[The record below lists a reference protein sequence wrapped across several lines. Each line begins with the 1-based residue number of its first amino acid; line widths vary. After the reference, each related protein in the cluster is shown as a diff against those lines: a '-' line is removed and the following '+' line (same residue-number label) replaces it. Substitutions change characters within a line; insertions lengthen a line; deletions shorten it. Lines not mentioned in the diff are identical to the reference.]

1 MDNRETEV
9 ERPARGKVPR
19 RVREQEML
27 AVAGRLFGERGY
39 NDVSMDEIAQAAGVS
54 KPMVYAYFE
63 SKEGLFL
70 ACVEAATTELVRT
83 LEEVTPASL
92 PQDVRLWRGLL
103 AVFTFI
109 EDHRG
114 SWTLL
119 YPHGPQSGGPFAA
132 GAARANEEI
141 GRLLTEIFLEAAAT
155 EGIDARLAAQA
166 SEPLAHAMVAA
177 VVGLGAWWMRHPDQ
191 PKELQALRMMNLA
204 WLGLGELSRGKLWMP
219 PAEPGPP
226 AS

>member
-1 MDNRETEV
+1 M
-9 ERPARGKVPR
+9 
-19 RVREQEML
+19 REQEML
-27 AVAGRLFGERGY
+27 EVAGRLFGQRGY
-39 NDVSMDEIAQAAGVS
+39 NDVSMEEIARPAEVS

-83 LEEVTPASL
+83 LEEADPGQPAPGRAPL
-92 PQDVRLWRGLL
+92 ARPARGLH
-103 AVFTFI
+103 V
-109 EDHRG
+109 HRG
-114 SWTLL
+114 PPRAPGRSSTLTARR
-119 YPHGPQSGGPFAA
+119 AA
-132 GAARANEEI
+132 GRSRPARPGRTRKI

-155 EGIDARLAAQA
+155 EGIDARLAAEA

-219 PAEPGPP
+219 PAEPGPFCVMMS
-226 AS
+226 A

>member
-1 MDNRETEV
+1 MENLGETAAE
-9 ERPARGKVPR
+9 PPSRGRVPR
-19 RVREQEML
+19 PVREREML
-27 AVAGRLFGERGY
+27 DVAARLFGERGY

-70 ACVEAATTELVRT
+70 ACVEAATTDLMRT
-83 LEEVTPASL
+83 IEEVAPASL

-109 EDHRG
+109 EDHRN

-119 YPHGPQSGGPFAA
+119 YPHGPQSGGPFAS

-141 GRLLTEIFLEAAAT
+141 GRLLTDIFVESAAA
-155 EGIDARLAAQA
+155 EGTVDPRLAAEA

-177 VVGLGAWWMRHPDQ
+177 VVGLGAWWTRHPEQ

-219 PAEPGPP
+219 PAEPDP
-226 AS
+226 S